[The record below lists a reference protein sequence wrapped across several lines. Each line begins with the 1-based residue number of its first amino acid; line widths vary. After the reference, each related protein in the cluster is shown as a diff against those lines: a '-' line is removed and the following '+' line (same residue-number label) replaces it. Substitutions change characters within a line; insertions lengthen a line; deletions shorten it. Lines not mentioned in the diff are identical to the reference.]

1 MQRSFLWGVVFLIC
15 GVLIIGS
22 VVGPAFAGTD
32 IGAPGSG
39 LFSKIGKVLQEFV
52 DFFEGPV
59 GLAVAILGM
68 VAAVAYWTLS
78 TRGDGEIG
86 WVGRVVIGA
95 VLIINIPGFIVAM
108 RAI

>member
-1 MQRSFLWGVVFLIC
+1 MTRSHVWCVF
-15 GVLIIGS
+15 VLMCCLLFAAS
-22 VVGPAFAGTD
+22 PVMAGTD

-39 LFSKIGKVLQEFV
+39 LFAKVGKVLQEFV

-68 VAAVAYWTLS
+68 VFAVGYWNLS
-78 TRGDGEIG
+78 TRGDAELG

-95 VLIINIPGFIVAM
+95 ILIINIPGFVIAM
-108 RAI
+108 KAI

>member
-1 MQRSFLWGVVFLIC
+1 MKRSSLWCVFFLIC
-15 GVLIIGS
+15 GVLVIAFA
-22 VVGPAFAGTD
+22 GPAFAGTN

-39 LFSKIGKVLQEFV
+39 MFAKVGKVLQEFV

-95 VLIINIPGFIVAM
+95 ILIINIPGFIVAM

>member
-1 MQRSFLWGVVFLIC
+1 MPRSHLRYVFIMVCCLLVVAVASP
-15 GVLIIGS
+15 VL
-22 VVGPAFAGTD
+22 AGTD

-39 LFSKIGKVLQEFV
+39 LFAKVGKVLQEFV

-68 VAAVAYWTLS
+68 VIAVAYWTLS

-86 WVGRVVIGA
+86 WVARVVIGA
-95 VLIINIPGFIVAM
+95 ILIINIPGFVIAM
-108 RAI
+108 KAI